1 VKEIKNKAMRQAV
14 AALLQAKQME
24 AEAKDI
30 KAQARAEIEHL
41 LDKAGLPVNEEE
53 RQAKAL
59 VCGVEVTVSY
69 VPGRTTI
76 DADGLRDRYPRIAK
90 QFTKQGRPF
99 TKIDAKVRDAEEAA
113 DILAA

>member
-1 VKEIKNKAMRQAV
+1 MKEIRNKPMRQAV

-24 AEAKDI
+24 KDAKEI

-41 LDKAGLPVNEEE
+41 LEKAGLPVNEEQ

-59 VCGVEVTVSY
+59 VSGVEVTVSF
-69 VPGRTTI
+69 VPGRSTI
-76 DADGLRDRYPRIAK
+76 DADGLREKYPRVAK
-90 QFTKQGRPF
+90 QFTKQGRAF
-99 TKIDAKVRDAEEAA
+99 TKVDAKVRDTERAA